1 MSYQEQAMLYWKLL
15 QQGRSPADAFAQAF
29 PDGIQTE
36 EEMLQ
41 EQAKEQQKNSL
52 AQAGGV
58 LVGALGARDLARAVA
73 GEDSILGGLF
83 SQSSPFAGT
92 KIGDAVAYKFG
103 PSAEAAVPDISSAF
117 SGEFGGGGV
126 GGGFGGGGD
135 FGGGEVVAAPA
146 EGGFSNFLGTAAPI
160 AAVAYGANTAYDFAR
175 GKKLSALQK
184 AAMALPTAGL
194 SLVSDR
200 LQDALGLN
208 HKSTKEMQ
216 AERWGALMDAGVP
229 NAEVAYAAN
238 HPDGDTGKWSSG
250 KYAGQDWTFEK
261 AADLAREDPT
271 HFQHVLGNYQALG
284 NEYSSLNDA
293 QQKAFT
299 SQALA
304 EGLYNANKGD
314 VLINNQDRAKS
325 ILAGILGQQPTM
337 PAAVMPGTSQNLTPG
352 SQVTDGLGRTG
363 TLSPTLADQLGIKGP
378 AANLPSQHQR
388 GSLQDLAAQ
397 WGNVIPDSWEGDRRG
412 NIPLS
417 GVALPQMMTP
427 QEMAIQK
434 QFGSQLAAALAGR

>member
-58 LVGALGARDLARAVA
+58 LAGALGARELARIVA
-73 GEDSILGGLF
+73 GEDSVLSGLMG
-83 SQSSPFAGT
+83 SGADTLTADQ
-92 KIGDAVAYKFG
+92 
-103 PSAEAAVPDISSAF
+103 AANISSALDGYF
-117 SGEFGGGGV
+117 AQEAAADAAGQLGGSGI
-126 GGGFGGGGD
+126 GGGFGGG
-135 FGGGEVVAAPA
+135 EVAAAPV

-337 PAAVMPGTSQNLTPG
+337 PAAVMPGTSQNL
-352 SQVTDGLGRTG
+352 
-363 TLSPTLADQLGIKGP
+363 I
-378 AANLPSQHQR
+378 HQ
-388 GSLQDLAAQ
+388 
-397 WGNVIPDSWEGDRRG
+397 
-412 NIPLS
+412 
-417 GVALPQMMTP
+417 MTP

>member
-41 EQAKEQQKNSL
+41 EQAKEQQKSSL

-58 LVGALGARDLARAVA
+58 LTGALGARELARAIA
-73 GEDSILGGLF
+73 GEDTILSGLF
-83 SQSSPFAGT
+83 S
-92 KIGDAVAYKFG
+92 
-103 PSAEAAVPDISSAF
+103 
-117 SGEFGGGGV
+117 GGGSAATEGASQIATPEILGANRV
-126 GGGFGGGGD
+126 I
-135 FGGGEVVAAPA
+135 ESAAAAPA
-146 EGGFSNFLGTAAPI
+146 EGAGFGSSFLGTAVPL
-160 AAVAYGANTAYDFAR
+160 AAVAYGANTAYDFAK
-175 GKKLSALQK
+175 GKKLSPLQK

-200 LQDALGLN
+200 LQSALGLN

-314 VLINNQDRAKS
+314 VLINDQDRAKS
-325 ILAGILGQQPTM
+325 ILAGIIGQKPTV
-337 PAAVMPGTSQNLTPG
+337 PVVAATTPGASQNL
-352 SQVTDGLGRTG
+352 
-363 TLSPTLADQLGIKGP
+363 IYK
-378 AANLPSQHQR
+378 
-388 GSLQDLAAQ
+388 
-397 WGNVIPDSWEGDRRG
+397 
-412 NIPLS
+412 
-417 GVALPQMMTP
+417 MTP

-434 QFGSQLAAALAGR
+434 QFGSRLAAALAGR